1 MDKNKLI
8 RSSHLGFTAGRSC
21 LTNLLEYMEKLT
33 RLVEEGLPVD
43 MFYLDFSKAFDLVP
57 HKRLLVKLR
66 GLGINGKV
74 ASWVEE

>member
-1 MDKNKLI
+1 
-8 RSSHLGFTAGRSC
+8 
-21 LTNLLEYMEKLT
+21 MEKLT